1 MMAQD
6 RPRRILTGEYVM
18 EGHSQCPWCENHIK
32 IKDDPAGGCHEEV
45 AIFAY
50 FEHSMWDIE
59 ADDFL
64 KGRESAKPLRNNS
77 RAYRTGCPFYKFN
90 PEASP

>member
-32 IKDDPAGGCHEEV
+32 IKDDPAGGCQKRWPSSP
-45 AIFAY
+45 ILNIQY
-50 FEHSMWDIE
+50 GT
-59 ADDFL
+59 L
-64 KGRESAKPLRNNS
+64 KLTISSKAGRVPNH
-77 RAYRTGCPFYKFN
+77 
-90 PEASP
+90 